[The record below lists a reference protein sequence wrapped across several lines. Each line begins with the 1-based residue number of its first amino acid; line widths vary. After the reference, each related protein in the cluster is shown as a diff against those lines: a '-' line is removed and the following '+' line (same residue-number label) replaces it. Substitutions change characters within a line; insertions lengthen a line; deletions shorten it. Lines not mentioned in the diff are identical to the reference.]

1 MKGYHEQSL
10 GPKEFFREIK
20 NYGFYVAFCNWLI
33 CFTKWFIKAKRI
45 QVTYFKTK

>member
-1 MKGYHEQSL
+1 MKRYSELL

-20 NYGFYVAFCNWLI
+20 NYGLYVALGNWLV

-45 QVTYFKTK
+45 KVTYYKTK